1 MADIA
6 KIVAQALAELELV
19 KSEASLMGWA
29 DLYTNSVEYAYE
41 MTPEQVRTLEDA
53 YDRKLRQFMPAG
65 LAG

>member
-1 MADIA
+1 MTDTT

-19 KSEASLMGWA
+19 TTEQSLSGWS
-29 DLYTNSVEYAYE
+29 DTYTNSVEYAYE
-41 MTPEQVRTLEDA
+41 MTLEQVRTLEDA